1 MANRQPRLSGA
12 DRRQQIVQVASE
24 IFASQGFKGSTTREI
39 AQKAQVNEAIIF
51 RHFPSKEDLY
61 WAVVEEQCR
70 VGRSRTS
77 GELQRRLD
85 EQGGDLR
92 QMLTA
97 LATEILQRDT
107 KLTRLL
113 FYSAL
118 ENHKLSNRFYRT
130 YVARYYEVLA
140 KYLRRRMEKGELR
153 KMDPMLAS
161 RGFLGMIGNHFLVQE
176 ILGGKRYQK
185 FNPRQVAETLTDVW
199 LNGVLTKRSER
210 SRKMQGS
217 NGKRSSE

>member
-39 AQKAQVNEAIIF
+39 AQRARVNEAIIF

-77 GELQRRLD
+77 GELQKRLD
-85 EQGGDLR
+85 EQAGDLR
-92 QMLTA
+92 GMLTA
-97 LATEILQRDT
+97 LATEILHRDT
-107 KLTRLL
+107 RLIRLL

-118 ENHKLSNRFYRT
+118 ENHKLSQRFFRT
-130 YVARYYEVLA
+130 YVASYYDVLA
-140 KYLRRRMEKGELR
+140 KNLRERMEKGELR
-153 KMDPMLAS
+153 KMDPVLAA
-161 RGFLGMIGNHFLVQE
+161 RGFLGMVGNYFQVQE
-176 ILGGKRYQK
+176 ILGGKRYYK
-185 FNPRQVAETLTDVW
+185 VNPRQVAETLTDVW

-210 SRKMQGS
+210 SRKMQAS
-217 NGKRSSE
+217 NGRKSSE